1 MLFRSLAAAKA
12 QAEERNPNQID
23 GDEGE
28 IYCVEACRKYSL
40 RHESEFIVG
49 KTFFEMCLGNHGW
62 PGRFCSVD
70 WTGESKK
77 QDRGFMMA

>member
-1 MLFRSLAAAKA
+1 LVGEEVAAQGAGVRVLAAAKA

-49 KTFFEMCLGNHGW
+49 KTFFEMCLGTMG
-62 PGRFCSVD
+62 GQVD
-70 WTGESKK
+70 
-77 QDRGFMMA
+77 FAL